1 MTQTNHPLSCEV
13 KTLNSQ
19 FCQVIITIPHEY
31 VDAIYREIADA
42 QKERVDT
49 HGFTKGNTPIGYIQ
63 EHYKSNLIEHVKEF
77 LFKYFVINYLYEQL
91 HEKKMFTSGE
101 PRLTDITVNDEH
113 EIEFHF
119 EVSLANSID
128 FREWKSFPFKAP
140 KRKNYKDIDRQ
151 VESFI
156 KDEQQRAKDTQTDT
170 IQSGDWVCFDLFLNN
185 KKGKALL
192 SSHPQN
198 VWLKIGDEDV
208 DIPFQELFLNK
219 QVGDSFSTNDTIL
232 QEYFSHQIDT
242 HYTFGLTIEE
252 VVKNSYFSFDDFKG
266 HFRLKNNKE
275 VHQKLIEIFSYRND
289 LSQRRSII
297 EETLKLL
304 IQKHHVEVPNYLI
317 LRQQKIVLE
326 SVQDNPDYQV
336 YKMEPNFKET
346 IQQLATKQVKEM
358 ILIDQLTHKEN
369 VVITNKDIKAYLN
382 LMKRPRT
389 KEFIYFN
396 TPPTKIEGQEMPIP
410 TGLLQRNCLREKT
423 LNYIIYHL
431 TRK

>member
-1 MTQTNHPLSCEV
+1 MTQTNPSLVCTV
-13 KTLNSQ
+13 KTINTQ
-19 FCQVIITIPHEY
+19 FCHVIITIPTEY
-31 VDAIYREIADA
+31 VDTIYREIAAA

-49 HGFTKGNTPIGYIQ
+49 YGFTKGNTPISYIQ
-63 EHYKSNLIEHVKEF
+63 KHYKSNLLEHVKEF

-91 HEKKMFTSGE
+91 HTKKLFISGE
-101 PRLTDITVNDEH
+101 PRLTDIFVTEEN
-113 EIEFHF
+113 EITFHF
-119 EVSLANSID
+119 EVSLVKPID
-128 FREWKSFPFKAP
+128 FREWKAFPFKTP

-156 KDEQQRAKDTQTDT
+156 KDEQQRAKDTQTDS
-170 IQSGDWVCFDLFLNN
+170 IQIVDWVCFDLFLID
-185 KKGKALL
+185 KKGKPLL
-192 SSHPQN
+192 GSAPKN
-198 VWLKIGDEDV
+198 VWLKIGDEEADL
-208 DIPFQELFLNK
+208 PFQELFLNK
-219 QVGDSFSTNDTIL
+219 QVGDSFNTAEPCL

-242 HYTFGLTIEE
+242 HYTFGVNIEE
-252 VVKNSYFSFDDFKG
+252 VVNTGYFSFDDFKT

-297 EETLKLL
+297 EEALKLL
-304 IQKHHVEVPNYLI
+304 IQKHHIEVPNYLI

-326 SVQDNPDYQV
+326 SVQANPDYQV
-336 YKMEPNFKET
+336 YKMEHNFKET
-346 IQQLATKQVKEM
+346 IRQLATKQVKEM

-369 VVITNKDIKAYLN
+369 VVISNKDIKAYLN

-389 KEFIYFN
+389 KEFIYFS
-396 TPPTKIEGQEMPIP
+396 TPPTRVEGQEMPIP

-423 LNYIIYHL
+423 LNHIIYHL